1 MLDPNGNVATCNSTN
16 FFIVRNNEVWTSKGE
31 YCLNGI
37 TRGSIIRLCKINGI
51 AIMEKDFQLDDVYS
65 SEEVF
70 VTGTFAGII
79 PVISVDGTI
88 IGKGVRGDIT
98 KELQHHYKSEIERL
112 ATNR

>member
-1 MLDPNGNVATCNSTN
+1 
-16 FFIVRNNEVWTSKGE
+16 
-31 YCLNGI
+31 
-37 TRGSIIRLCKINGI
+37 
-51 AIMEKDFQLDDVYS
+51 MEKDFQLDDVYS

-98 KELQHHYKSEIERL
+98 KALQHHYKSEIERL